1 MVKKE
6 PKESLGITIGGGRDS
21 KNNLPIYVTSVQ
33 PVGCL
38 FRDGRIK
45 KGKTLL
51 SCSPSS
57 LLFKNLTHNPNWHV

>member
-1 MVKKE
+1 MVTIKKE

-21 KNNLPIYVTSVQ
+21 KHRLPVYVTSVQ

-45 KGKTLL
+45 KGKI
-51 SCSPSS
+51 P
-57 LLFKNLTHNPNWHV
+57 